1 MWILIDPTPSKC
13 PIMMKWVVKHKPIF
27 NNAGMKFKV
36 QLVTH
41 GFQQQKDLDYHKIFA
56 PTMKW
61 GTLWL
66 ITSIVTHKDWPIL
79 HLNVQTAFL
88 NGFLFEEVHME
99 QLVIFVELG
108 AKHKVCLFK
117 CALYTLN
124 QSPHACIVVSLN
136 SYDDKISSKMLKLQ
150 FLLLCSII

>member
-1 MWILIDPTPSKC
+1 MWILIDPTPSKH
-13 PIMMKWVVKHKPIF
+13 PIMAKWVVKHKHII
-27 NNAGMKFKV
+27 NNEGMKFKV

-41 GFQQQKDLDYHKIFA
+41 GFEQQKSLDYHKIFA
-56 PTMKW
+56 PTMKS

-66 ITSIVTHKDWPIL
+66 IASIVTHKDWPIL
-79 HLNVQTAFL
+79 YLNVQITFL
-88 NGFLFEEVHME
+88 IGFLFEEVHME
-99 QLVIFVELG
+99 QLVRFVELG

-136 SYDDKISSKMLKLQ
+136 SYDDKIFSKMLKLQ